1 VQEICRFGITVSEK
15 SVKKVLKFLKM
26 WYKLRICGGRK
37 IMKKRVLAALLAGAM
52 ILTGCAKSTG
62 LETEELKISVYKGVE
77 IAEVE
82 KPAEVVEEDV
92 EVELQS
98 MLEANATVTE
108 ITDRA
113 VEDGDT
119 VDINFVGK
127 VDGKEFDGGSAD
139 NYSLVIG
146 SGAFIDGFEDSIIG
160 HKVGETFD
168 WNGKF
173 PEEYTEEL
181 AGKDCVFT
189 ITVNAITVETMPE
202 LNDEFVK
209 TVSETATTV
218 EEYREELKAQ
228 LEETAQSEYDYS
240 IKSAAWSKVLEN
252 TEVLVWPETVEE
264 TYNGMID
271 QYKSIAEYYGQDY
284 EEFIVAQMGTTLE
297 DFEAEMMRQVQE
309 SEKEMMAATA
319 IAEKEGI
326 ELTDEKYEEQLA
338 YMAEL
343 YGYADAEA
351 VKEAAAEEEL
361 REIALAFMVMDF
373 VVEHCVQVAK

>member
-1 VQEICRFGITVSEK
+1 
-15 SVKKVLKFLKM
+15 
-26 WYKLRICGGRK
+26 
-37 IMKKRVLAALLAGAM
+37 MKKRVLAGLLAGAM
-52 ILTGCAKSTG
+52 ILTGCAQSTG
-62 LETEELKISVYKGVE
+62 LETDELKISCYKGVE

-82 KPAEVVEEDV
+82 KPAEITDEDV
-92 EVELQS
+92 ETEIQS
-98 MLEANATVTE
+98 TLDVNATVTE

-113 VEDGDT
+113 VQNGDT

-127 VDGKEFDGGSAD
+127 VDGVAFDGGSAD

-146 SGAFIDGFEDSIIG
+146 SGTFIEGFEDSIIG
-160 HKVGETFD
+160 HKAGETFD

-189 ITVNAITVETMPE
+189 ITVNAITVEEKPE

-218 EEYREELKAQ
+218 EEYREEVKKDLSEAA
-228 LEETAQSEYDYS
+228 EEEYDYS
-240 IKSAAWSKVLEN
+240 IKSAAWNAVLEN

-264 TYNGMID
+264 TYNDLLD
-271 QYKSIAEYYGQDY
+271 QYKSISEYYGMEY
-284 EEFIVAQMGTTLE
+284 EDFIVEQMGTTLE
-297 DFEAEMMRQVQE
+297 EFEAEMRTQVE
-309 SEKEMMAATA
+309 ISEKEMLAAAA
-319 IAEKEGI
+319 IAAEEKI

-343 YGYADAEA
+343 YGYENADA
-351 VKEAAAEEEL
+351 VKEAAEEEEL
-361 REIALAFMVMDF
+361 REIALAFLVMDF
-373 VVEHCVQVAK
+373 VAEHCVQVAQ

>member
-160 HKVGETFD
+160 HKVGME
-168 WNGKF
+168 NSQKNIQKSLLGKIV
-173 PEEYTEEL
+173 YL
-181 AGKDCVFT
+181 
-189 ITVNAITVETMPE
+189 
-202 LNDEFVK
+202 
-209 TVSETATTV
+209 
-218 EEYREELKAQ
+218 Q
-228 LEETAQSEYDYS
+228 L
-240 IKSAAWSKVLEN
+240 L
-252 TEVLVWPETVEE
+252 
-264 TYNGMID
+264 
-271 QYKSIAEYYGQDY
+271 
-284 EEFIVAQMGTTLE
+284 
-297 DFEAEMMRQVQE
+297 
-309 SEKEMMAATA
+309 
-319 IAEKEGI
+319 
-326 ELTDEKYEEQLA
+326 
-338 YMAEL
+338 
-343 YGYADAEA
+343 
-351 VKEAAAEEEL
+351 
-361 REIALAFMVMDF
+361 
-373 VVEHCVQVAK
+373 

>member
-1 VQEICRFGITVSEK
+1 
-15 SVKKVLKFLKM
+15 
-26 WYKLRICGGRK
+26 
-37 IMKKRVLAALLAGAM
+37 MKKRVLAGLLAGAM

-62 LETEELKISVYKGVE
+62 LETEDLKISVYKGVE

-82 KPAEVVEEDV
+82 KPAEIVEEDV
-92 EVELQS
+92 EVEIQS
-98 MLEANATVTE
+98 ILEANATVTE

-113 VEDGDT
+113 VQDGDT

-146 SGAFIDGFEDSIIG
+146 SGAFIEGFEDSIIG
-160 HKVGETFD
+160 HKIGETFD

-189 ITVNAITVETMPE
+189 ITVNAITVEKVAE

-218 EEYREELKAQ
+218 EEYREEIKTQ
-228 LEETAQSEYDYS
+228 LEESAQFNYDYS
-240 IKSAAWSKVLEN
+240 KKSAAWSKVLEN
-252 TEVLVWPETVEE
+252 TEVLVWPESVEE
-264 TYNGMID
+264 QYNSVIE
-271 QYKSIAEYYGQDY
+271 QYKTISEYYGMEYAD
-284 EEFIVAQMGTTLE
+284 FIASQMQATVE
-297 DFEAEMMRQVQE
+297 DFEAEMLRQVQE
-309 SEKEMMAATA
+309 AEKEMMAAKA

-326 ELTDEKYEEQLA
+326 ELTDAAYEEQLA
-338 YMAEL
+338 NMAEL

-351 VKEAAAEEEL
+351 VKAAAEEEEL
-361 REIALAFMVMDF
+361 REIALAFLVMDF
-373 VVEHCVQVAK
+373 VVEHCVQVAQ

>member
-1 VQEICRFGITVSEK
+1 
-15 SVKKVLKFLKM
+15 
-26 WYKLRICGGRK
+26 
-37 IMKKRVLAALLAGAM
+37 MKKRVLAILLAGAM

-62 LETEELKISVYKGVE
+62 LETEDLKISVYKGVE

-82 KPAEVVEEDV
+82 KPAEIVEEDV
-92 EVELQS
+92 EVEIQAI
-98 MLEANATVTE
+98 LEANATVTQ

-113 VEDGDT
+113 VQDGDT

-146 SGAFIDGFEDSIIG
+146 SGAFIEGFEDSIIG
-160 HKVGETFD
+160 HKIGETFD

-189 ITVNAITVETMPE
+189 ITVNAITVEKSAE

-209 TVSETATTV
+209 KVSETATTV
-218 EEYREELKAQ
+218 EEYKEEIRTQ
-228 LEETAQSEYDYS
+228 LEESAQSNYDYAK
-240 IKSAAWSKVLEN
+240 KSAAWSKVLEN
-252 TEVLVWPETVEE
+252 TEVLVWPEEVDEQ
-264 TYNGMID
+264 YNGVIE
-271 QYKSIAEYYGQDY
+271 QYKSISEYYKMDY
-284 EEFIVAQMGTTLE
+284 AEFIASQMGATVE
-297 DFEAEMMRQVQE
+297 DFEAEMLKQVQE
-309 SEKEMMAATA
+309 AEKEMMAAKA

-326 ELTDEKYEEQLA
+326 ELTDADYEEQLA

-351 VKEAAAEEEL
+351 VKAAAEEEEL
-361 REIALAFMVMDF
+361 REIALAFLVMDF
-373 VVEHCVQVAK
+373 VVEHCVQVAQ

>member
-1 VQEICRFGITVSEK
+1 
-15 SVKKVLKFLKM
+15 
-26 WYKLRICGGRK
+26 
-37 IMKKRVLAALLAGAM
+37 MKKRVLAGLLAGAM

-62 LETEELKISVYKGVE
+62 LETEEIKISVYKGVE

-82 KPAEVVEEDV
+82 KPVEIVEEDV
-92 EVELQS
+92 EVEIQS
-98 MLEANATVTE
+98 ILEANATVTE

-113 VEDGDT
+113 VQDGDT

-160 HKVGETFD
+160 HNIGETFD

-173 PEEYTEEL
+173 PEEYTESL

-189 ITVNAITVETMPE
+189 ITVNAITVEENAE

-218 EEYREELKAQ
+218 EEYKAEIKTQ
-228 LEETAQSEYDYS
+228 LEEDAQSNYEFTK
-240 IKSAAWSKVLEN
+240 KSAAWGKVLEN

-264 TYNGMID
+264 QYNNMID
-271 QYKSIAEYYGQDY
+271 QYKSIAEYYGNEY
-284 EEFIVAQMGTTLE
+284 EEFIATQMGATVE
-297 DFEAEMMRQVQE
+297 DFEAEMLKQVQDA
-309 SEKEMMAATA
+309 EKEMMAAAA

-326 ELTDEKYEEQLA
+326 ELTDEVYEEQLA

-351 VKEAAAEEEL
+351 VKEAAEEEEL
-361 REIALAFMVMDF
+361 REIALAFLVMDF
-373 VVEHCVQVAK
+373 VVEHCVQVAQ

>member
-1 VQEICRFGITVSEK
+1 
-15 SVKKVLKFLKM
+15 
-26 WYKLRICGGRK
+26 
-37 IMKKRVLAALLAGAM
+37 MKKRVLAGLLAGAM

-62 LETEELKISVYKGVE
+62 LETEDIKISVYKGVE

-82 KPAEVVEEDV
+82 KPAEIVEEDI
-92 EVELQS
+92 EVEIQS
-98 MLEANATVTE
+98 ILEANATVTE

-113 VEDGDT
+113 VQDGDT

-189 ITVNAITVETMPE
+189 ITVNAITVEENAE

-218 EEYREELKAQ
+218 DEYKEEIKTQ
-228 LEETAQSEYDYS
+228 LEEAAQSNYDYS
-240 IKSAAWSKVLEN
+240 MKSAAWSKVLEN

-264 TYNGMID
+264 QYNSVIE
-271 QYKSIAEYYGQDY
+271 QYKSIAEYYGEDY

-297 DFEAEMMRQVQE
+297 DFETEMMNQVQE
-309 SEKEMMAATA
+309 AEKEMMAAAA

-343 YGYADAEA
+343 YGYEDAEA

-361 REIALAFMVMDF
+361 REMALAFLVMDF
-373 VVEHCVQVAK
+373 VVEHCVQVAQ

>member
-1 VQEICRFGITVSEK
+1 
-15 SVKKVLKFLKM
+15 
-26 WYKLRICGGRK
+26 
-37 IMKKRVLAALLAGAM
+37 MKKRVLAALLAGAM

-62 LETEELKISVYKGVE
+62 LETEDLKISVYKGVE

-139 NYSLVIG
+139 NFSLVIG
-146 SGAFIDGFEDSIIG
+146 SGACIDGFEDSIIG

-218 EEYREELKAQ
+218 EEYREEIKAQ

-240 IKSAAWSKVLEN
+240 MKSAAWSKVLEN
-252 TEVLVWPETVEE
+252 TEVLVWPETVDEQ
-264 TYNGMID
+264 YNNMIE

-297 DFEAEMMRQVQE
+297 EFEAEMMRQVQE
-309 SEKEMMAATA
+309 SEKEMMAAGA